1 MKLADFDFP
10 LPEVLIAQH
19 PLEVRDHSRLM
30 VARRSTREISHHVF
44 HELPELLPPDHL
56 IVLNNTKV
64 FPARLRARRE
74 GRAESIEVLLV
85 QEIGQG
91 VWRALVRPGRK
102 LRKGET
108 ILIGGLKARTLGACE
123 DGSRLIEFDPRDSL
137 RSELDSVGEPPLP
150 PYIRRPEHWDFSEDR
165 ERYQTVYARHSGS
178 VAAPTAG
185 LHFTPRVLHS
195 LSEKG
200 FRICEILLHVGYGT
214 FQPVR
219 SEDVES
225 HRMDPEYF
233 EVGSS
238 AADCLATGKR
248 EGRRLMA
255 VGTTV
260 TRVLEYL
267 AQKGWEEKEP
277 ASGYCDLFIYPGH
290 RFRWVDCLLTNFH
303 LPKSTLFMLVCAFAG
318 REFMLECYRTAIALK
333 YRFFS
338 YGDCMLIL

>member
-1 MKLADFDFP
+1 
-10 LPEVLIAQH
+10 
-19 PLEVRDHSRLM
+19 M
-30 VARRSTREISHHVF
+30 VVRRSTGEVSHHVF
-44 HELPELLPPDHL
+44 HELPDLLPPEHL
-56 IVLNNTKV
+56 IVLNNTRV

-74 GRAESIEVLLV
+74 GRDENFEVLLV

-91 VWRALVRPGRK
+91 VWRTLVRPGRK
-102 LRKGET
+102 LREGET
-108 ILIGGLKARTLGACE
+108 ILIGRLKARAHGACE
-123 DGSRLIEFDPRDSL
+123 DGTRLIEFDPRESL
-137 RSELDSVGEPPLP
+137 PTELESMGEPPLP
-150 PYIRRPEHWDFSEDR
+150 PYIRRSRDWDFSKDR

-185 LHFTPRVLHS
+185 LHFTSRVLER

-214 FQPVR
+214 FKPVR
-219 SEDVES
+219 SEEVES
-225 HRMDPEYF
+225 HRMDPEYY
-233 EVGSS
+233 EVGGQ
-238 AADCLATGKR
+238 AADCLATGRR
-248 EGRRLMA
+248 EGRRVLA

-260 TRVLEYL
+260 TRVLEHL
-267 AQKGWEEKEP
+267 AQRRWNAEAP

-318 REFMLECYRTAIALK
+318 REFMLECYRTAMARK